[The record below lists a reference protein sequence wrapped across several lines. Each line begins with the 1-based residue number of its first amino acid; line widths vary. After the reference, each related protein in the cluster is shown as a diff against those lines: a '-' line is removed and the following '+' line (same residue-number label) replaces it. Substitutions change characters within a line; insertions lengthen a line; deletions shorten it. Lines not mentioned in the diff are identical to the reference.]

1 MFISKKHI
9 PRRAFL
15 RGAGVT
21 LALPLLDSM
30 IPAQTP
36 VAKSGVLPKT
46 RFTGIFVPHGMAPGY
61 WIPEGGGPGEPK
73 REAGAASFKYPMIM
87 EPLEPF
93 RDQTVILSGLWSK
106 SAEPPPGQTGADHWV
121 AAAYLCADKPRKTTG
136 ADVYDGTTIDQIIA
150 NKIGQENLL
159 PSIQLALE
167 DPGANSSNCGEGYS
181 CTYSNTISWSS
192 PTQPIPMELD
202 PQVAFERLFGSGGS
216 DAKERAARREQRRS
230 ILDSVSQSLP
240 TFKKTLG
247 PADRARM
254 DEWETDIREIERR
267 LDLAKKS
274 TGTADD
280 TGFVAPA
287 GVPESFDEHVKLHS
301 DLTVL
306 AFRGDITRVSSML
319 YARDLT
325 ARRYPES
332 KITSGFHGASHHA
345 ENPRNIETYS
355 HINQYH
361 VKCLAYF
368 VDKLKNV
375 KEADGKT
382 LLDHSLI
389 LYGTNM
395 GDSNQH
401 LHYDVPHILVGGAS
415 GQLKGDRHLHY
426 ETKTVS
432 TGNLL
437 LSILD
442 MYGIHQDS
450 IGDST
455 GRLSGLA

>member
-30 IPAQTP
+30 LPAQTP
-36 VAKSGVLPKT
+36 LAKSGAMPKP

-73 REAGAASFKYPMIM
+73 SDPGAKTFKNPMIM
-87 EPLEPF
+87 QPLEPF
-93 RDQTVILSGLWSK
+93 RDRTVIMSGLWSK

-230 ILDSVSQSLP
+230 ILDSVSASLP
-240 TFKKTLG
+240 AFKKTLG

-274 TGTADD
+274 TGVADD

-287 GVPESFDEHVKLHS
+287 GVPEAFDEHVKLHF
-301 DLTVL
+301 DLQTL
-306 AFRGDITRVSSML
+306 AFKGDITRVSTVL
-319 YARDLT
+319 FARDLT

-332 KITSGFHGASHHA
+332 KVTSGFHGASHHA

-368 VDKLKNV
+368 VEKLRNT
-375 KEADGKT
+375 KEADGSSI
-382 LLDHSLI
+382 LDNSLI

-401 LHYDVPHILVGGAS
+401 LHYDVPHILIGGAQ

-455 GRLSGLA
+455 GRLSGLV